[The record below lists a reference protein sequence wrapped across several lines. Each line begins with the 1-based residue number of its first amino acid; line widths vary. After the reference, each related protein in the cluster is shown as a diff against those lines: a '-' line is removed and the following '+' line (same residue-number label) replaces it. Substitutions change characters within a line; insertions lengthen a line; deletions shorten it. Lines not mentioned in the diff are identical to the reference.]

1 MLKLLL
7 IVSLYAQ
14 AQKDTTHPPI
24 SNYSPIK
31 TTAASNLVAL
41 KSDLFANHVHQL
53 PTGVVRIVYDSLN
66 KIIYTNTFEGDVYKT
81 DLVNGVS
88 QNLQLFISRNEH
100 NINCMQGLL
109 YHNGALYLGGNE
121 ANSSAKNGRGW
132 LIKCGIGGGESK
144 TFTTVFQTDLYASST
159 TLFDHAFSVICL
171 NKTADTLLVASG
183 SRTDHGEVK
192 DVNG

>member
-14 AQKDTTHPPI
+14 VQKDTTHPPI

-100 NINCMQGLL
+100 NINCMQG
-109 YHNGALYLGGNE
+109 
-121 ANSSAKNGRGW
+121 
-132 LIKCGIGGGESK
+132 
-144 TFTTVFQTDLYASST
+144 
-159 TLFDHAFSVICL
+159 
-171 NKTADTLLVASG
+171 
-183 SRTDHGEVK
+183 
-192 DVNG
+192 

>member
-144 TFTTVFQTDLYASST
+144 TFTTVF
-159 TLFDHAFSVICL
+159 
-171 NKTADTLLVASG
+171 
-183 SRTDHGEVK
+183 
-192 DVNG
+192 